1 MGVVSAPRLAEKRLT
16 RGYAGRSWV
25 VAEGES
31 EFGSYAERLRRMGN
45 GEGGESKRD
54 RTRASLK
61 LSALDLLRL
70 NGLRKLTVTGVTR
83 RAKVADG
90 TFYTHFDSLD
100 ELVFEVLQEFLDHDV
115 KAAVPW
121 TGDEHPFDAL
131 RNAFRPMIRHFRA
144 NLLVFRAVHLLRGED
159 KRISA
164 IWAEMCAK
172 WARQFAHFEAH
183 HNDPSGLDEHVAII
197 LGHAA
202 TSLFDEFTMRV
213 YVDHAKDLAEF
224 SDDDEKIAEAMAI
237 FRYRLLLAK
246 EPPVE
251 KLNLMRPYFSQEGAA
266 AATNGKAGGKAA
278 KPPRRK
284 ARH

>member
-1 MGVVSAPRLAEKRLT
+1 MVEVQ
-16 RGYAGRSWV
+16 
-25 VAEGES
+25 S
-31 EFGSYAERLRRMGN
+31 EFGGYAERLRRAGN
-45 GEGGESKRD
+45 GEGGEGKRE

-61 LSALDLLRL
+61 LAALDLLRL

-115 KAAVPW
+115 RAAVPW

-183 HNDPSGLDEHVAII
+183 HNDPSGLDEQVAIM

-213 YVDHAKDLAEF
+213 YVDKAKDLAEF

-251 KLNLMRPYFSQEGAA
+251 KLNLMRPYFSQ
-266 AATNGKAGGKAA
+266 GGTDRQVAA
-278 KPPRRK
+278 KPPRAQAESRRRK
-284 ARH
+284 TAR

>member
-1 MGVVSAPRLAEKRLT
+1 M
-16 RGYAGRSWV
+16 
-25 VAEGES
+25 ES
-31 EFGSYAERLRRMGN
+31 EFGSYSERLRRASNGEN
-45 GEGGESKRD
+45 GEGRRE

-61 LSALDLLRL
+61 LAALDLLRL
-70 NGLRKLTVTGVTR
+70 VGLRKLTVTGVTR

-90 TFYTHFDSLD
+90 TFYIHFKVLD
-100 ELVFEVLQEFLDHDV
+100 ELVFEVLKEFLDHDV

-131 RNAFRPMIRHFRA
+131 RNAFLPMIKHFRA

-159 KRISA
+159 PRISA
-164 IWAEMCAK
+164 IWAEMCGK
-172 WARQFAHFEAH
+172 WARQFARFEAH
-183 HNDPSGLDEHVAII
+183 HNDPSGLDERLAVM

-213 YVDHAKDLAEF
+213 YVDGAKDLAEF

-246 EPPVE
+246 EPPIE
-251 KLNLMRPYFSQEGAA
+251 KLDLMRPYFIQ
-266 AATNGKAGGKAA
+266 GKAGAAGKAPRGRA
-278 KPPRRK
+278 ESRRK
-284 ARH
+284 G